1 MEKEK
6 KRKEKI
12 PRNHIRMTNDNYL
25 FQITLHH
32 NSINVNDTEKSGDKT
47 RVPSFFTVGD
57 IVRECIF
64 NITALRRRQ

>member
-6 KRKEKI
+6 KTKQKI

-25 FQITLHH
+25 FQITLHR

-47 RVPSFFTVGD
+47 RVPSFFY
-57 IVRECIF
+57 
-64 NITALRRRQ
+64 RR